1 MTKTIHTRAKRKLK
15 LSTKFQHKAFVKGI
29 ERKVRPR
36 TFPTEESANKWATEQ
51 GIKGYTL
58 KKVKKDKRFQI
69 VKNKE

>member
-36 TFPTEESANKWATEQ
+36 TFATEEAANKWAAEK
-51 GIKGYTL
+51 GITSYTL
-58 KKVKKDKRFQI
+58 KKVKKGKRFEIKQ
-69 VKNKE
+69 NKE